1 MRSLSDRIEQYIRVL
16 IERSE
21 QNEVEI
27 QRVELAET
35 FNCVPSQI
43 TYVLS
48 TRFTPT
54 EGYRTESRRGG
65 KGFLRISKLES
76 SLYINTISFSM
87 QQAEAI
93 LDELSRKDMVSA
105 KERDNLS
112 RLLNHYQ
119 AAGDVVR
126 AAVID
131 TIKILLEGKK
141 NVL

>member
-65 KGFLRISKLES
+65 KGFLKISKLAS
-76 SLYINTISFSM
+76 SYYVDTVGFSM
-87 QQAEAI
+87 QQAEAV
-93 LDELSRKDMVSA
+93 LNELARQDMLSA
-105 KERDNLS
+105 KELT
-112 RLLNHYQ
+112 RLKLLLDQYQ
-119 AAGDVVR
+119 VAGDAVR
-126 AAVID
+126 AAVME

>member
-65 KGFLRISKLES
+65 KGFLRICKLES
-76 SLYINTISFSM
+76 DFYVDTISFSM
-87 QQAEAI
+87 EQADAI
-93 LDELSRKDMVSA
+93 LEELARKELLSV
-105 KERDNLS
+105 KELDQIK
-112 RLLNHYQ
+112 RLMDHYQ

-126 AAVID
+126 AAVME